1 MKERKKK
8 KMLLHRSCLI
18 LMWLE
23 KKKTFFEKMPET
35 HEKKTENI
43 TLYVSTTTD
52 PTKYFCYYSLLFV
65 D

>member
-1 MKERKKK
+1 MKEMKK

-23 KKKTFFEKMPET
+23 KKEKTFFEKMPET

-43 TLYVSTTTD
+43 TLW
-52 PTKYFCYYSLLFV
+52 PL
-65 D
+65 